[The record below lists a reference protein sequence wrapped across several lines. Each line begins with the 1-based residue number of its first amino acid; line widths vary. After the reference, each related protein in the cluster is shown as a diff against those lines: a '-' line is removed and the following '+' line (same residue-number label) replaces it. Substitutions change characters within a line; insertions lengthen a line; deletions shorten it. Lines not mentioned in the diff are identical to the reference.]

1 MEKWMESL
9 GNTPIGMLVSYRPLA
24 YPGSR
29 GGKVKQNFYDKKPV
43 RFFLRLNKDITK
55 PGPRR
60 DDDDGR

>member
-1 MEKWMESL
+1 
-9 GNTPIGMLVSYRPLA
+9 MLVSYRPLA
-24 YPGSR
+24 YFSRPGALGSR
-29 GGKVKQNFYDKKPV
+29 GGKINQNFYDKKPV